1 VNRDGKIDQ
10 KDMVPIGNPTSPE
23 IIYGFGFS
31 AGWKG
36 LDASVFFQA
45 LANESFWINASAT
58 SPFQGQTQLLKVY
71 ADSHWS
77 EDNRDLYALW
87 PRLSNYVNAN
97 NVQSSTWFMRDG
109 SFLRLKQVELGYTLP
124 HKLTDRAHIEN
135 LRVYLSG
142 SNLFTW
148 SRFRLWDV
156 EMAGNGLGYPI
167 QRVVN
172 LGVNITF
179 K

>member
-1 VNRDGKIDQ
+1 
-10 KDMVPIGNPTSPE
+10 MVPIGNPVSPE

-36 LDASVFFQA
+36 FDASVFFQG
-45 LANESFWINASAT
+45 LANESFWINAVST

-77 EDNRDLYALW
+77 EDKRDIYALW
-87 PRLSNYVNAN
+87 PRLSSYINSN
-97 NVQSSTWFMRDG
+97 NVQTSTYFMRDG

-124 HKLTDRAHIEN
+124 QRLTNRIHVDN
-135 LRVYLSG
+135 LRFYLSG
-142 SNLFTW
+142 SNLWTW

-167 QRVVN
+167 QRIIN
-172 LGVNITF
+172 LGINITF